1 MEQISSIHHKLRQ
14 NSNLQQKGGTTT
26 NWEKV
31 FEEYQVLRKPD
42 GDAIQDL
49 SLDNYYVMR
58 DHVSDP
64 KFLLQKKFERRIEQL
79 YPEKY
84 MPLYSQVSFSN
95 IRYSEAWNKG
105 MKQDTFIKE
114 IMKNNDVEALVNDNK
129 IDELVHS
136 IFKTL

>member
-1 MEQISSIHHKLRQ
+1 M
-14 NSNLQQKGGTTT
+14 QKHNEDWT
-26 NWEKV
+26 KV
-31 FEEYQVLRKPD
+31 FEEYEDLRKPD
-42 GDAIQDL
+42 GDAVQDL
-49 SLDNYYVMR
+49 SLHNYYVMR
-58 DHVSDP
+58 ENVDAP
-64 KFLLQKKFERRIEQL
+64 KFLLQKSFERRIQEL

-114 IMKNNDVEALVNDNK
+114 IMKNNDIEALVNDNK